1 MDIHRVTAGYVTV
14 ETTINDAGGRA
25 HVDISRGADLPA
37 DVPPAEVLA
46 LLRRGVIELVD
57 EQDEHEGPD
66 DGGGGVRVQLN
77 KTGPVPQGA
86 IAVVM
91 DWVGE
96 DKDRAQRALEAEEAA
111 ERPRS
116 TLVDQLKQL
125 LAAGE

>member
-1 MDIHRVTAGYVTV
+1 MDKYRVTAGYVTV
-14 ETTINDAGGRA
+14 ETTVNDAGGRA
-25 HVDISRGADLPA
+25 HIDIPRGDDLPA
-37 DVPPAEVLA
+37 DVPPAEVQA

-57 EQDEHEGPD
+57 EQDGLDEGQ
-66 DGGGGVRVQLN
+66 VRVSLD
-77 KTGPVPQGA
+77 KSDLVPQGA

-96 DKDRAQRALEAEEAA
+96 DKDRAQRALEAEDAA

-125 LAAGE
+125 LASE